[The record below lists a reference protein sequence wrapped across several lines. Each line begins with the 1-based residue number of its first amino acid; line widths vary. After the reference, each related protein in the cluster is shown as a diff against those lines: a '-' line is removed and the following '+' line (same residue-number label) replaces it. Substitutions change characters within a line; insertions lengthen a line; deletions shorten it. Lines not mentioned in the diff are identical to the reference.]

1 MIVEPSGMDV
11 FTHLAWE
18 EYLMEEVS
26 GPVLMLW
33 QSACAVVVGKN
44 QNPWQECRLALMEA
58 ERVPLARRS
67 SGGGTVYHDEGNLN
81 YCIVT
86 DREAYREE
94 QAFETVLDALSRVGA
109 NASLACKSNIRISGG
124 KISGTAFAFRKGRV
138 LHHGTLLLESDL
150 DRLERYLGSDC
161 MTIKTHAVA
170 SVPVKVANLG
180 VSVEKMKEA
189 LKASFQDHYD
199 GINRDIIE
207 PDATLFSGRLDKLR
221 SDAWIWGATPR
232 FSIEVD
238 GQPVSV
244 HRTNPAIL
252 NVVRPHLYNIE
263 KIF

>member
-44 QNPWQECRLALMEA
+44 QNPWKECRLALMEA
-58 ERVPLARRS
+58 EGVTLARRS

-81 YCIVT
+81 YCVVM
-86 DREAYREE
+86 DREVYREA
-94 QAFETVLDALSRVGA
+94 QAFEMVLDALSRVGA
-109 NASLACKSNIRISGG
+109 NASLACKSNIRVSEG
-124 KISGTAFAFRKGRV
+124 KVSGTAFAFRKGRV
-138 LHHGTLLLESDL
+138 LHHGTLLLESNL
-150 DRLERYLGSDC
+150 ERLERYLGSESKA
-161 MTIKTHAVA
+161 IETHAVA
-170 SVPVKVANLG
+170 SVPAKVANLG

-189 LKASFQDHYD
+189 LRASFLDHYD
-199 GINRDIIE
+199 GISWDAIQ
-207 PDATLFSGRLDKLR
+207 PDGILFQERLDKLR
-221 SDAWIWGATPR
+221 SDSWIWGTTPR

-238 GQPVSV
+238 GKFVSIN
-244 HRTNPAIL
+244 RTNPEIL
-252 NVVRPHLYNIE
+252 SLVRPYLYNIK

>member
-44 QNPWQECRLALMEA
+44 QNPWRECRLALMEE

-67 SGGGTVYHDEGNLN
+67 SGGGTVYQDKGNLN
-81 YCIVT
+81 YCIMT
-86 DREAYREE
+86 DREAYREA
-94 QAFETVLDALSRVGA
+94 QAFEMVLDALSRVGA
-109 NASLACKSNIRISGG
+109 NAYLACKSNIRTSDG
-124 KISGTAFAFRKGRV
+124 KVSGTAFAFRKGRV

-161 MTIKTHAVA
+161 TAIKTHAVA
-170 SVPVKVANLG
+170 SVPAKVANLG
-180 VSVEKMKEA
+180 VSVENMKEA
-189 LKASFQDHYD
+189 LKASFHDHYD
-199 GINRDIIE
+199 GIDRDVIQ
-207 PDATLFSGRLDKLR
+207 PDATLLSKRLNKLR

-238 GQPVSV
+238 GQSVSV
-244 HRTNPAIL
+244 NRTNPAIL
-252 NVVRPHLYNIE
+252 NVLKPHLHNIE

>member
-86 DREAYREE
+86 DREG
-94 QAFETVLDALSRVGA
+94 LSR
-109 NASLACKSNIRISGG
+109 
-124 KISGTAFAFRKGRV
+124 
-138 LHHGTLLLESDL
+138 E
-150 DRLERYLGSDC
+150 
-161 MTIKTHAVA
+161 
-170 SVPVKVANLG
+170 
-180 VSVEKMKEA
+180 
-189 LKASFQDHYD
+189 ASF
-199 GINRDIIE
+199 
-207 PDATLFSGRLDKLR
+207 
-221 SDAWIWGATPR
+221 
-232 FSIEVD
+232 
-238 GQPVSV
+238 
-244 HRTNPAIL
+244 
-252 NVVRPHLYNIE
+252 
-263 KIF
+263 

>member
-33 QSACAVVVGKN
+33 QSACAVVIGKN
-44 QNPWQECRLALMEA
+44 QNPWRECRLALME
-58 ERVPLARRS
+58 EEGVPLARRC

-86 DREAYREE
+86 DREAYREA

-109 NASLACKSNIRISGG
+109 DASLACKSNIRVSEG
-124 KISGTAFAFRKGRV
+124 KVSGTAFAFRKGRV
-138 LHHGTLLLESDL
+138 LHHGTLLLDSDL
-150 DRLERYLGSDC
+150 DRLERYLASEC
-161 MTIKTHAVA
+161 AVIETHAVA
-170 SVPVKVANLG
+170 SVPAKVANLG
-180 VSVEKMKEA
+180 VSVEQMKEA
-189 LKASFQDHYD
+189 LRAAFQDHYE
-199 GINRDIIE
+199 GVIRDVVMPEAAQIQV
-207 PDATLFSGRLDKLR
+207 RLDKLR
-221 SDAWIWGATPR
+221 SDAWIWGTTPR

-238 GQPVSV
+238 GQPIDID
-244 HRTNPAIL
+244 RNKLQIL
-252 NVVRPHLYNIE
+252 NLVKPHLFNIE

>member
-1 MIVEPSGMDV
+1 MIVEPSGMDI

-44 QNPWQECRLALMEA
+44 QNPWRECRLALMEE
-58 ERVPLARRS
+58 ERIPLARRS
-67 SGGGTVYHDEGNLN
+67 SGGGTVYHDKGNLN
-81 YCIVT
+81 YCIIT
-86 DREAYREE
+86 DREAYREA
-94 QAFETVLDALSRVGA
+94 QAFEMVLDALSRVGA
-109 NASLACKSNIRISGG
+109 NAFLACKSNIRTSGG
-124 KISGTAFAFRKGRV
+124 KVSGTAFAFRKGRV

-161 MTIKTHAVA
+161 TAIKTHAVA
-170 SVPVKVANLG
+170 SVPAKVANLG
-180 VSVEKMKEA
+180 VSVENMKEA

-199 GINRDIIE
+199 GINRDAIQ
-207 PDATLFSGRLDKLR
+207 PDATLLRERVNKLR

-238 GQPVSV
+238 GQSVSV
-244 HRTNPAIL
+244 NRTNPAIL
-252 NVVRPHLYNIE
+252 NVLRPHLHNIE

>member
-1 MIVEPSGMDV
+1 MIVEPSGMDI

-44 QNPWQECRLALMEA
+44 QNPWRECRLALMEE

-67 SGGGTVYHDEGNLN
+67 SGGGTVYHDKGNLN
-81 YCIVT
+81 YCIIT
-86 DREAYREE
+86 DREAYREA
-94 QAFETVLDALSRVGA
+94 QAFEMVLDALSRVGA
-109 NASLACKSNIRISGG
+109 NAFLACKSSIRTSGG
-124 KISGTAFAFRKGRV
+124 KVSGTAFAFRKGRV

-161 MTIKTHAVA
+161 TAIKTHAVA
-170 SVPVKVANLG
+170 SVPAKVANLG
-180 VSVEKMKEA
+180 VSVENMKEA
-189 LKASFQDHYD
+189 LKASFEDHYD
-199 GINRDIIE
+199 GINRDVIQ
-207 PDATLFSGRLDKLR
+207 PDATLLRERLNKLR

-238 GQPVSV
+238 GQSVSV
-244 HRTNPAIL
+244 NRTNPAIL
-252 NVVRPHLYNIE
+252 NVLRPHLHNIE

>member
-1 MIVEPSGMDV
+1 MIVESSGMDV

-44 QNPWQECRLALMEA
+44 QNPWQECRLALME
-58 ERVPLARRS
+58 EECVPLARRS
-67 SGGGTVYHDEGNLN
+67 SGGGTVYHDKGNLN

-86 DREAYREE
+86 DRETYREE
-94 QAFETVLDALSRVGA
+94 QAFEMVLDALSSVGA
-109 NASLACKSNIRISGG
+109 NVSLACKSNIQTSGG
-124 KISGTAFAFRKGRV
+124 KVSGTAFAFRKGRA
-138 LHHGTLLLESDL
+138 LHHGTLLLKSDL

-161 MTIKTHAVA
+161 TAIKTHAVA
-170 SVPVKVANLG
+170 SVPAKVANLG
-180 VSVEKMKEA
+180 VSVEIMKEA
-189 LKASFQDHYD
+189 LKASFQYHYD
-199 GINRDIIE
+199 GINRDIIQ
-207 PDATLFSGRLDKLR
+207 PDATLLSERLNKLR

-232 FSIEVD
+232 FSIEVE

-244 HRTNPAIL
+244 NRTNPEVL
-252 NVVRPHLYNIE
+252 NVLRPHLHNIE

>member
-1 MIVEPSGMDV
+1 M
-11 FTHLAWE
+11 
-18 EYLMEEVS
+18 
-26 GPVLMLW
+26 
-33 QSACAVVVGKN
+33 
-44 QNPWQECRLALMEA
+44 
-58 ERVPLARRS
+58 
-67 SGGGTVYHDEGNLN
+67 
-81 YCIVT
+81 
-86 DREAYREE
+86 
-94 QAFETVLDALSRVGA
+94 
-109 NASLACKSNIRISGG
+109 ACKSNIRISEG

-170 SVPVKVANLG
+170 SVPAKVANLG
-180 VSVEKMKEA
+180 VSVDKMKET
-189 LKASFQDHYD
+189 LKAFQDHYD

-207 PDATLFSGRLDKLR
+207 PDATLFSERLDKLR
-221 SDAWIWGATPR
+221 SDEWIWGATPR

-252 NVVRPHLYNIE
+252 NVVKPHLYNIE